1 MTGRNFRWLGF
12 SLFAGAGVGLLSL
25 TSMMNSAFAYGAP
38 VDTDPV
44 VPFEVMGGSGLPTP
58 STELIDQLQS
68 LYFPSTALF
77 PGQPTFPDVEP
88 TALTT
93 PEQFFPITGVNQ
105 LPLDTSVSEGL
116 SILNETI
123 APSLSAGDPVDIF
136 GASQSAVIASL
147 EMEQL
152 EATDPTAPASFVLI
166 GDLMNPNG
174 GIFERFDGLT
184 SPSLGLT
191 FYGATPAM
199 ISASRWTMP
208 IAVLLVTS
216 SRR

>member
-1 MTGRNFRWLGF
+1 LSLATELNFRWLGF
-12 SLFAGAGVGLLSL
+12 SLVLVLVLVCLSL

-38 VDTDPV
+38 AVDSDPPI
-44 VPFEVMGGSGLPTP
+44 PFEVMGGSGLPTP
-58 STELIDQLQS
+58 STELIDELQS

-77 PGQPTFPDVEP
+77 PGQPTFPDVDP

-93 PEQFFPITGVNQ
+93 PEQFYPITGVNQ
-105 LPLDTSVSEGL
+105 LPLDTSVAEG
-116 SILNETI
+116 
-123 APSLSAGDPVDIF
+123 AGDPVDIF

-174 GIFERFDGLT
+174 GIFEQFDGLT
-184 SPSLGLT
+184 IPSLGLD
-191 FYGATPAM
+191 FYGATPADDFPTTITRSNM
-199 ISASRWTMP
+199 TATPTSRGT
-208 IAVLLVTS
+208 
-216 SRR
+216 R